1 MPQTDAVPVAIWRA
15 SGGASSMAGLQAR
28 VCGMNV
34 PPERTLALP
43 AAVGSFGA
51 VVTKPVSSTPTKGV
65 KLMLAK
71 P

>member
-1 MPQTDAVPVAIWRA
+1 
-15 SGGASSMAGLQAR
+15 MAGLQAR

-34 PPERTLALP
+34 PPGLTLVLR

-51 VVTKPVSSTPTKGV
+51 LVTKPVSSTPTKGV